1 MTSSITKRLKQITG
15 ALALMLS
22 APYAFAAA
30 PSNLDLATTLGSL
43 VLVIGVIL
51 LLAWLLKR
59 MQVPALGQQKGLRIV
74 SQLPVG
80 TKERIA
86 VVQVGEEQFLVGI
99 TSQSIQILAKLEK
112 PLKEEELAT
121 NAFASQFSQLI
132 KKNDKGNPI
141 RLLFSTLVLLVGVLF
156 SLFSFAEAEESPL
169 PANLAEGSSVT
180 VQAMQSDTGSSRS
193 MSVGNGAGI
202 PAFTMTTNPDG
213 SEDYSVTL
221 QILALMTML
230 GFLPAMVIL
239 MTSFTR
245 IVVVMSI
252 LRQAMGLQQ
261 TPSNQVIIGIALFLT
276 FFVMSPVL
284 NEINDT
290 AIQPYLNE
298 QVTAREAFDAAQV
311 PMKAFMLK
319 QTRIKDLETF
329 VNMSGE
335 QVTNPED
342 VSMAVLIP
350 AFITSELKTAF
361 QIGFMLFLPFL
372 IIDLVV
378 ASVLMAMGMMML
390 SPMIVSLPFKLM
402 LFVLVDGWNLIL
414 STLAGSFA
422 L

>member
-1 MTSSITKRLKQITG
+1 MIRTSQFT
-15 ALALMLS
+15 A
-22 APYAFAAA
+22 
-30 PSNLDLATTLGSL
+30 
-43 VLVIGVIL
+43 IL
-51 LLAWLLKR
+51 LTLFVALFSAFSYA
-59 MQVPALGQQKGLRIV
+59 QAEGDEPVPA
-74 SQLPVG
+74 P
-80 TKERIA
+80 
-86 VVQVGEEQFLVGI
+86 
-99 TSQSIQILAKLEK
+99 
-112 PLKEEELAT
+112 P
-121 NAFASQFSQLI
+121 AS
-132 KKNDKGNPI
+132 N
-141 RLLFSTLVLLVGVLF
+141 
-156 SLFSFAEAEESPL
+156 
-169 PANLAEGSSVT
+169 SVT
-180 VQAMQSDTGSSRS
+180 VSAMESEQGNARTLSTGSIA
-193 MSVGNGAGI
+193 GGGGGI
-202 PAFTMTTNPDG
+202 PALTMTTNPDG
-213 SEDYSVTL
+213 SEDYSVNL

-261 TPSNQVIIGIALFLT
+261 TPSNQVIIGISIFLT
-276 FFVMSPVL
+276 FFIMSPVL
-284 NEINDT
+284 NKINDD
-290 AIQPYLNE
+290 AVQPYINE
-298 QVTAREAFDAAQV
+298 QISARQAFDLAQI
-311 PMKAFMLK
+311 PIRDFMLK
-319 QTRIKDLETF
+319 QTRVKDLETF
-329 VNMSGE
+329 VNISGS
-335 QVTNPED
+335 TATAPED

>member
-1 MTSSITKRLKQITG
+1 MWMSALLFAPLASAQQELETPIPATAAG
-15 ALALMLS
+15 AENVTVS
-22 APYAFAAA
+22 AMEREQGSARTMA
-30 PSNLDLATTLGSL
+30 LGS
-43 VLVIGVIL
+43 
-51 LLAWLLKR
+51 
-59 MQVPALGQQKGLRIV
+59 
-74 SQLPVG
+74 
-80 TKERIA
+80 
-86 VVQVGEEQFLVGI
+86 
-99 TSQSIQILAKLEK
+99 
-112 PLKEEELAT
+112 
-121 NAFASQFSQLI
+121 
-132 KKNDKGNPI
+132 
-141 RLLFSTLVLLVGVLF
+141 
-156 SLFSFAEAEESPL
+156 
-169 PANLAEGSSVT
+169 SS
-180 VQAMQSDTGSSRS
+180 G
-193 MSVGNGAGI
+193 GGGI
-202 PAFTMTTNPDG
+202 PAFTMTTTADG
-213 SEDYSVTL
+213 GEEYSVNL

-261 TPSNQVIIGIALFLT
+261 TPSNQVIIGIAVFLT
-276 FFVMSPVL
+276 FFIMSPVL
-284 NEINDT
+284 NRINDQ
-290 AIQPYLNE
+290 AVQPYLNE
-298 QVTAREAFDAAQV
+298 QLTARQAFDLAQE
-311 PMKAFMLK
+311 PMKDFMLK
-319 QTRIKDLETF
+319 QTRVKDLETF
-329 VNMSGE
+329 VNISGSE
-335 QVTNPED
+335 AQNPED